1 VLGVVAAFGAAAL
14 VAGFTYFKREGL
26 GVEGA
31 GLAALRTVALGSL
44 LVLFLNP
51 ARSTRISG
59 GPPTVLLDASLSMRA
74 AGGQWSAA
82 LDAARAT
89 AGASGALSRFG
100 ASVTSFDT
108 VSPGDGRSRLAPALA
123 AAQGWGRPVVVVT
136 DGELDDAA
144 TIPPAL
150 LVGTTVI
157 LLPRDTAPGAAL
169 LDVRLPDVIQREDS
183 VAMALTIGTWGLETE
198 QTAQLEVL
206 VGERRLLARELALAS
221 GPATGRRRVVLPP
234 RTLGVGEHTLRVR
247 VTLPG
252 DAEPRDD
259 ERWRVVRVTDRP
271 AVVVIVDPA
280 DWEGRFLVRTLQAVA
295 GTSVRGYARTGETS
309 WIDMRSQEAVS
320 LPVVRRAAHGAG
332 LLVLRGGNRGIVAAR
347 RGGPVWRWP
356 GGSDPRTELFAGDWY
371 VSRDVPASPLAGRL
385 AGVVWDSLPPLS
397 GVVPLAPSGGEW
409 VALTARRGRRGAERA
424 VLVGT
429 DTAGQRELTT
439 AGAGVWRWAFRGGA
453 AAEAYRALVAA
464 GVDWLLAS
472 EVPTRQV
479 SLTTAGVTMRGTPV
493 AFRWR
498 GDTPPDSLAV
508 TLEAGGETQT
518 VSLRF
523 DAGGVALVPLE
534 PGVYAW
540 SASAAGGARGVAV
553 VEPYSN
559 EFVPRPVARLS
570 AGAAGFTWVETY
582 AREWW
587 WLFMIALVAFAAEW
601 AWRQRR
607 GLS

>member
-1 VLGVVAAFGAAAL
+1 MLGVIAAFGVAAL
-14 VAGFTYFKREGL
+14 VAGFTYLKREGL

-31 GLAALRTVALGSL
+31 GLAALRTVALGSV

-51 ARSTRISG
+51 ARSARVSG
-59 GPPTVLLDASLSMRA
+59 GPPTVLLEASLSMRA
-74 AGGQWSAA
+74 AGGQWAAA
-82 LDAARAT
+82 LDTART
-89 AGASGALSRFG
+89 MAGASGVLLRFG

-108 VSPGDGRSRLAPALA
+108 APPGDGRSRLAPALA
-123 AAQGWGRPVVVVT
+123 AAQARGRPVVVVT

-144 TIPPAL
+144 TIPAAL
-150 LVGTTVI
+150 FGGATVI

-169 LDVRLPDVIQREDS
+169 LEVRLPDVVQREDS
-183 VAMALTIGTWGLETE
+183 LTMALIIGTWGLETE
-198 QTAQLEVL
+198 QTAQLEVF
-206 VGERRLLARELALAS
+206 VAERRLLARELALPP
-221 GPATGRRRVVLPP
+221 GPGTARRRVVLPP
-234 RTLGVGEHTLRVR
+234 RTLAVGEHALRVR

-271 AVVVIVDPA
+271 VVVVLVDPA
-280 DWEGRFLVRTLQAVA
+280 DWEGRFLVRTLQAVS
-295 GTSVRGYARTGETS
+295 GTSVRGYARTGDTS
-309 WIDMRSQEAVS
+309 WIDMRTQEAVP
-320 LPVVRRAAHGAG
+320 LPVVRGAARAAG
-332 LLVLRGGNRGIVAAR
+332 LLVLRGGSRGAVAAR

-356 GGSDPRTELFAGDWY
+356 GGSDPSAELFRGDWY
-371 VSRDVPASPLAGRL
+371 VTRDVPASPLAGRL
-385 AGVVWDSLPPLS
+385 AGVLWDSLPPLS

-409 VALTARRGRRGAERA
+409 VALTARRERRGAERA

-472 EVPTRQV
+472 EVPARQA
-479 SLTTAGVTMRGTPV
+479 SLGAAGVTTRGTPV

-498 GDTPPDSLAV
+498 GDSPPESLAV

-518 VSLRF
+518 VNLRF
-523 DAGGVALVPLE
+523 DADGVALVPLE

-540 SASAAGGARGVAV
+540 SAPAARGVAV
-553 VEPYSN
+553 VEPYSD
-559 EFVPRPVARLS
+559 EFVPRPVAGLT

-582 AREWW
+582 ARERW